1 MNKKIKKNEEFD
13 HFDEI
18 AEEWWLP
25 DGKYKILHNILPI
38 RMKYILNNIDNK
50 KIKNLDILDIGCGG
64 GLTCEPLAR
73 LGANITGVDFVKKN
87 IEIAKEHADTS
98 NLKIK
103 YLCANIN
110 SLKIQKKYDVILILE
125 VLEHIEDWQNLIHK
139 IKKNLKPKGKLIIS
153 TINKNHLSKF
163 FGIFFAENILK
174 WIPKNTH
181 NYDKLIKTE
190 KLKLILIKNKFKI
203 INIEGMNYNIITR
216 EWNLSKKFFPINY
229 FCTAELI

>member
-1 MNKKIKKNEEFD
+1 MG
-13 HFDEI
+13 I
-18 AEEWWLP
+18 AQVAI
-25 DGKYKILHNILPI
+25 Y
-38 RMKYILNNIDNK
+38 
-50 KIKNLDILDIGCGG
+50 
-64 GLTCEPLAR
+64 
-73 LGANITGVDFVKKN
+73 
-87 IEIAKEHADTS
+87 
-98 NLKIK
+98 
-103 YLCANIN
+103 
-110 SLKIQKKYDVILILE
+110 LE

-190 KLKLILIKNKFKI
+190 KLKLNLIKNKFKI